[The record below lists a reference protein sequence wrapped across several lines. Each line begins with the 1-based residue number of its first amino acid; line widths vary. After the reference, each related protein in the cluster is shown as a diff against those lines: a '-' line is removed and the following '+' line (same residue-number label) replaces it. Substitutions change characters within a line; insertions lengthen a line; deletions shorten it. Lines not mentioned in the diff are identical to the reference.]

1 MLILI
6 IMKRSYANIKTES
19 TTKIRGGHKS
29 HAIVGVLQEAKK
41 HAGGRP
47 PKYSEARRPI
57 TVTLPERILRNLQ
70 SINPDRSRAIV
81 KCVETA
87 MEKGDPP
94 PFKPVELIKVTPGKA
109 LILVGPNS
117 SLRQIEWL
125 RLVEIAPLRYLLVLP
140 SGTAVEILEVTI
152 QDLLRNFE
160 LDSSESVLLTE
171 LLGIIGHQ
179 RRSKSISKAELLFI
193 DIPLRVSGRNP

>member
-6 IMKRSYANIKTES
+6 IMKRSYANTKTIS
-19 TTKIRGGHKS
+19 ITKIRGGHKS

-57 TVTLPERILRNLQ
+57 TVTLPERILNNLQ

-81 KCVETA
+81 RCVETA

-94 PFKPVELIKVTPGKA
+94 FKPVELIEVTPGQA
-109 LILVGPNS
+109 LIVVGPSS

-140 SGTAVEILEVTI
+140 SGTAVEVLEVTI
-152 QDLLRNFE
+152 QDLLER
-160 LDSSESVLLTE
+160 LDPDSNEIVLLRE
-171 LLGIIGHQ
+171 LLDIIGSQ
-179 RRSKSISKAELLFI
+179 RRGQSISKAELLVI
-193 DIPLRVSGRNP
+193 NIPHGVSSRNT

>member
-6 IMKRSYANIKTES
+6 IMKRSYANTKMES

-81 KCVETA
+81 RCVETA

-94 PFKPVELIKVTPGKA
+94 FKLVELIEVSPGKA
-109 LILVGPNS
+109 LLVIGPS
-117 SLRQIEWL
+117 SCLRQIEWL
-125 RLVEIAPLRYLLVLP
+125 HLVEIAPFRYLLVRP
-140 SGTAVEILEVTI
+140 SGTAVEVLEVTI

>member
-6 IMKRSYANIKTES
+6 IMKRSYANTKMES

-81 KCVETA
+81 RCVETA

-94 PFKPVELIKVTPGKA
+94 FKLVELIEVSPGKA
-109 LILVGPNS
+109 LLVIGPS
-117 SLRQIEWL
+117 SCLRQIEWL
-125 RLVEIAPLRYLLVLP
+125 HLVEIAPFRYLLVLP
-140 SGTAVEILEVTI
+140 SGTAVEVLEVTI

>member
-6 IMKRSYANIKTES
+6 IMKRSYANTKTIS
-19 TTKIRGGHKS
+19 ITKIRGGHKS

-81 KCVETA
+81 RCVETA

-94 PFKPVELIKVTPGKA
+94 FKLVELIEVSPGKA
-109 LILVGPNS
+109 LLVIGPS
-117 SLRQIEWL
+117 SCLRQIEWL
-125 RLVEIAPLRYLLVLP
+125 HLVEIAPFRYLLVLP
-140 SGTAVEILEVTI
+140 SGTAVEVLEVTI

>member
-6 IMKRSYANIKTES
+6 IMKRSYANTKMES

-81 KCVETA
+81 RCVETA

-94 PFKPVELIKVTPGKA
+94 FKLVELIEVSPGKA
-109 LILVGPNS
+109 LLVIGPS
-117 SLRQIEWL
+117 SCLRQIEWL
-125 RLVEIAPLRYLLVLP
+125 HLVEIAPFRYLLVLP

>member
-6 IMKRSYANIKTES
+6 IMKRSYANTKMES

-94 PFKPVELIKVTPGKA
+94 VKPVELIEVSPGKA
-109 LILVGPNS
+109 LLVIGPS
-117 SLRQIEWL
+117 SCLRQIEWL
-125 RLVEIAPLRYLLVLP
+125 HLVEIAPFRYLLVLP
-140 SGTAVEILEVTI
+140 SGTAVEVLEVTI

>member
-6 IMKRSYANIKTES
+6 IMKRSYANTKTES

-81 KCVETA
+81 RCVETA

-94 PFKPVELIKVTPGKA
+94 FKLVELIEVSPGKA
-109 LILVGPNS
+109 LLVIGPS
-117 SLRQIEWL
+117 SCLRQIEWL
-125 RLVEIAPLRYLLVLP
+125 HLVEIAPFRYLLVLP
-140 SGTAVEILEVTI
+140 SGTAVEVLEVTI